1 MKALN
6 FERFVFENNE
16 SLPPEA
22 KLAKIGLSPGINVLE
37 WWTDKDSAS
46 TSMLKVYFNERYN
59 WPDSSEDD
67 LMVEVHFDIQ
77 SSLCFVEKRMMRFAK
92 QGDLDWVH
100 DMERDTWKKVN
111 R

>member
-6 FERFVFENNE
+6 FEQFVFENTE

-22 KLAKIGLSPGINVLE
+22 KLAKMGLSPGINVLE
-37 WWTDKDSAS
+37 WWTDKDSES
-46 TSMLKVYFNERYN
+46 TAILTVYFIERYS
-59 WPDSSEDD
+59 WPESSEDD
-67 LMVEVHFDIQ
+67 LFAETNFAIQ
-77 SSLCFVEKRMMRFAK
+77 SSLGFVEKRMMSFAK